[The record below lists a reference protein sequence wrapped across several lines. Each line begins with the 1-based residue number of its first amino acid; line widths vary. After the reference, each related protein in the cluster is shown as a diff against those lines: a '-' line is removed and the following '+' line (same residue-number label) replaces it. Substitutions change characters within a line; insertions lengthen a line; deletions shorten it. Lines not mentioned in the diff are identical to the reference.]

1 MKQITFNCFK
11 RLALMLLCVFAFTA
25 NSFAQDE
32 WVEFISDPLT
42 DNSWNNQWKTYEFEI
57 KDPYYCG
64 FPEAESGKLVA
75 ECGGSFPRS
84 EIEGVTGICFPTFE
98 NNGNVPNEYFA
109 VKTYLTPGKYKF
121 SYRFKKNSKN
131 PADDLAFFYTKDLN
145 GEKNVVLEKNGINTS
160 STTTYTT
167 PEFEIT
173 ESGFYYMGFHGC
185 GNNSYVKTWFLDFRM
200 YRRGGAPEVPT
211 FHKVT
216 LNQTG
221 DGIVQVKNG
230 ENVVTL
236 PADVE
241 EGTELTVE
249 AYEMPGFKLT
259 SLTAGGVDIMADKKF
274 TVNDDTEIAV
284 VFSENKYVQE
294 FGQGSGDKG
303 RNWQNVVFTTAS
315 DNSKTVNVNYTPNGT
330 YDIYSDEL
338 AIEDNKVSVY
348 PGETFEMVINGN
360 LNWIYTL
367 AYIDWNGDGTFD
379 EEPANLEN
387 LGFNPV
393 VERDFATN
401 ANSRTY
407 KVTVPEDAKI
417 GETRIRVVFGW
428 KQTNLE
434 TIPSGEEV
442 KNMNSTSIDEKKNA
456 IARDFLLNIK
466 TLDLPQRTV
475 TVQSANTEMGT
486 AVITGTEDQSIT
498 TNKLNVSVT
507 AKPAAG
513 YMFVNWTN
521 ADGGA
526 EVSSE
531 NPYVY
536 NGSADITLV
545 ANFAV
550 KDYPVMKRKF
560 ETINQQNRYLKE
572 VVATVGETPQTIFK
586 AASKEDLPVT
596 EYTTANTW
604 TEEGALIGKTETSI
618 VLENGTTSFDMTFK
632 AWTEA
637 FSVNGESCTQQIIW
651 TEQACYIDW
660 NNDKDFDDQ
669 GEVYEAVGTAG
680 TNNDFGDENGSLN
693 DGWTRTFSV
702 PAGIKAGTYRMR
714 VVYSQSSNDGWENS
728 FFATG
733 KGELISGISYDF
745 NIEVEEG
752 AEPVYTVTWDGDT
765 AGGSLKVVYAS
776 DESKEVINGVTGVPA
791 GTELKVIVTTDPAY
805 NFKSLSYQLGD
816 AEPVTFEDEPYTFTL
831 TKDAVLTAVF
841 EEKIPVLTWEVGG
854 FKNGWGITV
863 ITAGDQTVE
872 VPERAEKGELKVA
885 KGTEVSVS
893 TFVGE
898 GGVSQGV
905 VATLLINDKVVALDS
920 EGKYTFT
927 MEKDTKLKVEY
938 DLKKY
943 NVTFTT
949 VGEGTVALKYG
960 GGTSAASQINADTEF
975 EVVAT
980 PAQGWILKAS
990 TVTIGGESKT
1000 GTTFKA
1006 TGDVVVNTVFEMQKY
1021 DLAVE
1026 QPEEGATISVK
1037 IQGKDEE
1044 LVPGEGILSYGD
1056 VLEITVELDD
1066 HYVLNGLM
1074 VNGMSQGN
1082 ETTVYTYTV
1091 GEEDVTISAD
1101 VELEKFALEIEEVEG
1116 ITIAVRAQ
1124 DVAGVIKPGKSAV
1137 QYGQVLLIG
1146 VAVNEGYILKSV
1158 SVNGN
1163 IIDAVEGK
1171 YTHTVDGDVTITAV
1185 VEKDTSSID
1194 SVENGTVYY
1203 NAAEQVLYTGNA
1215 ESVKV
1220 YDLSG
1225 RIVLNA
1231 DNCERVSLAGLA
1243 DGIYTAVV
1251 DGKVVKL
1258 NK

>member
-11 RLALMLLCVFAFTA
+11 RLALMMLCVFAFTA

-42 DNSWNNQWKTYEFEI
+42 DNSWNDQWKTYEFEI

-185 GNNSYVKTWFLDFRM
+185 GNASYVKTYFLDFRM

-221 DGIVQVKNG
+221 NGLVQVKDG

-274 TVNDDTEIAV
+274 IVNDDTEIAV

-294 FGQGSGDKG
+294 FGQGSGNNT
-303 RNWQNVVFTTAS
+303 RNWQDVVFTTAS
-315 DNSKTVNVNYTPNGT
+315 DSHKTVNVNYAPNGT

-338 AIEDNKVSVY
+338 VTEENKVSVY

-367 AYIDWNGDGTFD
+367 GYVDWNGDGTFD

-407 KVTVPEDAKI
+407 KVAVPGDAKI
-417 GETRIRVVFGW
+417 GETRVRVIFGW
-428 KQTNLE
+428 KE
-434 TIPSGEEV
+434 SGV
-442 KNMNSTSIDEKKNA
+442 KNMNSTSIDDKQNA
-456 IARDFLLNIK
+456 IVRDFLLNIK
-466 TLDLPQRTV
+466 ELDLPERTV
-475 TVQSANTEMGT
+475 TVQSSNTEMGT

-526 EVSSE
+526 EVSSV

-536 NGSADITLV
+536 NGSADITLI

-550 KDYPVMKRKF
+550 KDYPAMKRKF
-560 ETINQQNRYLKE
+560 ETTNQQNRYLKE
-572 VVATVGETPQTIFK
+572 VVATVGETPQTIFT
-586 AASKEDLPVT
+586 AASKEELPVT

-604 TEEGALIGKTETSI
+604 TEDGALIDKTATSI

-632 AWTEA
+632 AWTENL
-637 FSVNGESCTQQIIW
+637 SINGESCNTQIVW

-669 GEVYEAVGTAG
+669 GEVYEAVGTASS
-680 TNNDFGDENGSLN
+680 NNNFGDDNGSLAG
-693 DGWTRTFSV
+693 GWTRSFNV

-714 VVYSQSSNDGWENS
+714 VVYSQNSGDGWENS
-728 FFATG
+728 LFASG
-733 KGELISGISYDF
+733 KGELLNGISYDF
-745 NIEVEEG
+745 NIEVNEG
-752 AEPVYTVTWDGDT
+752 GEPVYTVTWDGET
-765 AGGSLKVVYAS
+765 TGGSLKVVYAS
-776 DESKEVINGVTGVPA
+776 DESVEVINGVTGVPA
-791 GTELKVIVTTDPAY
+791 DTELKVIVTTDPAY

-816 AEPVTFEDEPYTFTL
+816 AEPVTFEAEPYTFTL
-831 TKDAVLTAVF
+831 TDDAVLTAVF
-841 EEKIPVLTWEVGG
+841 EEKTPVLRYIVGG
-854 FKNGWGITV
+854 FKNGWGTTV
-863 ITAGDQTVE
+863 ITAGDEVITVGEGQTCD
-872 VPERAEKGELKVA
+872 KELEVA
-885 KGTEVSVS
+885 KGTEVTVS
-893 TFVGE
+893 TSVAE
-898 GGVSQGV
+898 GGIAQGV
-905 VATLLINDKVVALDS
+905 VATLRINDKAVALDS

-927 MEKDTKLKVEY
+927 MEKDTKLAVEY

-943 NVTFTT
+943 NVTFNTA
-949 VGEGTVALKYG
+949 GEGTVALKYG
-960 GGTSAASQINADTEF
+960 GYTSSDNVINADTEF

-980 PAQGWILKAS
+980 PASGWILKAS
-990 TVTIGGESKT
+990 TLTIGGEPKT

-1225 RIVLNA
+1225 RLVLNA